1 MFGLVNSPLEQR
13 MFALVWPR
21 IEHLQAAISSN
32 HPISRYP
39 IALEAT
45 AATANLAIGVM
56 VLFQS
61 LPREK
66 ARNTAARVETLMFD
80 RIASDKEH
88 YVVGSI
94 LKLGVEQAEW
104 SREVVRG
111 DMNTMSNLDTIIR
124 VVHATRLSQYQEECQ
139 KGIRWSLRRG
149 NPAWGHGPLSFVA
162 KRWLSDI
169 TGRRILRED
178 DLCEEGFDDLP
189 LSSYYFNSICN
200 ALLAEM
206 NK

>member
-39 IALEAT
+39 IAIEAT
-45 AATANLAIGVM
+45 AATANLA
-56 VLFQS
+56 
-61 LPREK
+61 
-66 ARNTAARVETLMFD
+66 NTAARVETLMFD

-139 KGIRWSLRRG
+139 KGIRWSLQRG
-149 NPAWGHGPLSFVA
+149 NPAWGHGPLAFVA